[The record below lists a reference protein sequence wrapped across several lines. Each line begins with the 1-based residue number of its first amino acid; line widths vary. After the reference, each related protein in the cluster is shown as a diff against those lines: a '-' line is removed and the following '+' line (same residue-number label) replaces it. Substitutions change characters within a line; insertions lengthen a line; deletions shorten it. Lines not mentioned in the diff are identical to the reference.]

1 MNNVVSLKI
10 IIIIIHFVAKWL
22 LFCVISQLF
31 SVCNSVYGP
40 KYKGKDLSLS
50 FHYAP
55 FQVCLVTKKQTQNQ
69 NLV

>member
-1 MNNVVSLKI
+1 MNNVVSLEI

-22 LFCVISQLF
+22 LFCVIGQF